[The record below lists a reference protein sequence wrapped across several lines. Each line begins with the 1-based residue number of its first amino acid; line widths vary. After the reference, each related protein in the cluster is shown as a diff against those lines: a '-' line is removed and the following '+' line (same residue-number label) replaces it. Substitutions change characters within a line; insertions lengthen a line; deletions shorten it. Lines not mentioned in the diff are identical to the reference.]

1 MYASFTKKTV
11 DDRERVF
18 QVRVNMKKTLTSS
31 RETHRWWWSPPPS
44 LSRQKP
50 NAPFLRV
57 RMISVYRPSNTDT
70 RAICE
75 HGVKLIFSSLKRG
88 GGGGAGPRCQETQR
102 KGTKRGGGGGS
113 GDEGGERSGVPG
125 AGFPTGSSIKHI
137 GGRVSVG
144 TRPFFSDAGET
155 ACGGPAG
162 PPSGSPAVRSARRP
176 GRRRRT
182 DRRRTVTP
190 ADRSGR
196 REGGRKKLTV
206 LYRDDIIIVFVYL

>member
-1 MYASFTKKTV
+1 VYASFTKKTV
-11 DDRERVF
+11 GDRERVF

-88 GGGGAGPRCQETQR
+88 GGGGAVSGN
-102 KGTKRGGGGGS
+102 TKEGHEAWWGGGDQVTKGG
-113 GDEGGERSGVPG
+113 RG
-125 AGFPTGSSIKHI
+125 AGGA
-137 GGRVSVG
+137 GCRVSNG
-144 TRPFFSDAGET
+144 LFHKTY
-155 ACGGPAG
+155 
-162 PPSGSPAVRSARRP
+162 
-176 GRRRRT
+176 
-182 DRRRTVTP
+182 
-190 ADRSGR
+190 R
-196 REGGRKKLTV
+196 REGLC
-206 LYRDDIIIVFVYL
+206 

>member
-1 MYASFTKKTV
+1 VYASFTKKTV
-11 DDRERVF
+11 GDRERVF

-88 GGGGAGPRCQETQR
+88 GGGGAVSGN
-102 KGTKRGGGGGS
+102 TK
-113 GDEGGERSGVPG
+113 EG
-125 AGFPTGSSIKHI
+125 H
-137 GGRVSVG
+137 
-144 TRPFFSDAGET
+144 
-155 ACGGPAG
+155 
-162 PPSGSPAVRSARRP
+162 
-176 GRRRRT
+176 
-182 DRRRTVTP
+182 
-190 ADRSGR
+190 
-196 REGGRKKLTV
+196 
-206 LYRDDIIIVFVYL
+206 

>member
-1 MYASFTKKTV
+1 VYASFTKKTV

-18 QVRVNMKKTLTSS
+18 QIRINMKKTLTSS

-88 GGGGAGPRCQETQR
+88 GGEGAGPRCQETQR
-102 KGTKRGGGGGS
+102 KGTKRGGGGG
-113 GDEGGERSGVPG
+113 DQVTKGGRGAGCRVPG
-125 AGFPTGSSIKHI
+125 FQRALS
-137 GGRVSVG
+137 
-144 TRPFFSDAGET
+144 
-155 ACGGPAG
+155 
-162 PPSGSPAVRSARRP
+162 
-176 GRRRRT
+176 
-182 DRRRTVTP
+182 
-190 ADRSGR
+190 
-196 REGGRKKLTV
+196 
-206 LYRDDIIIVFVYL
+206 